1 MKKSIPCLTAI
12 SCALVLAALAS
23 MPSFAANDMPIPES
37 ISPEAQAYLRS
48 LPPRRTGSSDFSD
61 PAAAARVRAMLGKM
75 FLTGARRITTDY
87 SLDKVDAGGV
97 PAVWVRLPEN
107 AAASRQDPRKERV
120 LLYLHGGG
128 FVIGAAAT
136 DLSIPLRMGID
147 ARLPVLSV
155 DYRLAPEH
163 PYPAALDDSVAAY
176 RWLLKQGYKAGN
188 IGVVGDSA
196 GGQLAVAVVL
206 AAHKAGL
213 PRPGAVVVM
222 SPVTDMTNTG
232 DSYVT
237 MATFDPIQSTDRSN
251 RVDYMAGHDPKDPL
265 LSPIFAD
272 LHDFPPLLIQ
282 VGTRDLLLSD
292 SVRLARKARMDG
304 VDVTLDVWD
313 GMWHVFQSNPAVPEA
328 KAASVEA
335 AAFLRRHL
343 GLPAATR

>member
-1 MKKSIPCLTAI
+1 MPTVIRRIAMLFPAFL
-12 SCALVLAALAS
+12 LAGLAS
-23 MPSFAANDMPIPES
+23 ASALAANDMPIPKS
-37 ISPEAQAYLRS
+37 ISPEAQAYLQG

-75 FLTGARRITTDY
+75 FLAGARRIATDY
-87 SLDKVDAGGV
+87 TLEAVDAGGV
-97 PAVWVRLPEN
+97 PAYWVRMPGN
-107 AAASRQDPRKERV
+107 ATAGTGHPGKERV

-136 DLSIPLRMGID
+136 DLGIPLRMGID
-147 ARLPVLSV
+147 AGLPVLSV

-176 RWLLKQGYKAGN
+176 RWLLKQGFKPGN

-196 GGQLAVAVVL
+196 GGQLAVALVL

-213 PRPGAVVVM
+213 PRPGVVAVM
-222 SPVTDMTNTG
+222 SPVTDMTDTG

-237 MATFDPIQSTDRSN
+237 MANFDPIQSTDRSN

-272 LHDFPPLLIQ
+272 LRGFPPLLIQ

-292 SVRLARKARMDG
+292 SVRLARKARVDG

-313 GMWHVFQSNPAVPEA
+313 GMWHVWQGNPTVPEA
-328 KAASVEA
+328 RAASMEA

-343 GLPAATR
+343 GLPAAAR

>member
-1 MKKSIPCLTAI
+1 MQTLIRRAAAWSF
-12 SCALVLAALAS
+12 VLLLAGLAS
-23 MPSFAANDMPIPES
+23 APTHAADDMPIPAS
-37 ISPEAQAYLRS
+37 ISPEARAYLQS
-48 LPPRRTGSSDFSD
+48 LPPRRSGSSDFSD
-61 PAAAARVRAMLGKM
+61 PAAATRVRAMLGKM
-75 FLTGARRITTDY
+75 FLAGARRITTDY
-87 SLDKVDAGGV
+87 TLEAVDAGGV
-97 PAVWVRLPEN
+97 PAYWVRTPGN
-107 AAASRQDPRKERV
+107 ATAGSSRPGKERV

-176 RWLLKQGYKAGN
+176 RWLLKQGFKPGN

-196 GGQLAVAVVL
+196 GGQLAVALVL

-213 PRPGAVVVM
+213 PRPGAVVAM
-222 SPVTDMTNTG
+222 SPVTDMTDTG

-237 MATFDPIQSTDRSN
+237 MANFDPIQSTDRSN

-272 LHDFPPLLIQ
+272 LRGFPPLLIQ

-292 SVRLARKARMDG
+292 SVRLARKARVDG

-313 GMWHVFQSNPAVPEA
+313 GMWHVWQGNPTVPEA
-328 KAASVEA
+328 RAASMEA

-343 GLPAATR
+343 GLPAAAR